1 MAKAKKVQKYV
12 PLTKYP
18 RYPSESYHYLLQSK
32 YTYEELLSIV
42 DTRQDGSWG
51 GRWTYDEQGKG
62 DYVAYKNGTEYYTDK
77 IDSQK
82 TDVGNW
88 QQINMDENYHFRN
101 LLNWIW
107 PMTAEFRE
115 LNGKFLAE
123 YDSRPD
129 MQEFYTSMAESVGYF
144 QDVTESYTN
153 YNRDDVAKID
163 SGGFRN
169 RPASYA
175 MYSYF
180 LESASGRRMVEL
192 ARETPYEEG
201 DLVVLRLPFVGHPD
215 WDPEWV
221 SHYKQHHE
229 GKVQPGREVARMGML
244 MEVTEKV
251 NAYRAA
257 KGSKLM
263 KVLWFGKEDAVYI
276 PENKIKFYERP
287 TLKNGLKKRE

>member
-18 RYPSESYHYLLQSK
+18 RDSMESYHYLLQSK

-42 DTRQDGSWG
+42 DTREGGSWG
-51 GRWTYDEQGKG
+51 GRWDTVDQKSEYTL
-62 DYVAYKNGTEYYTDK
+62 YKNGAEYFTDK

-88 QQINMDENYHFRN
+88 QQIDMKKNYYFRN
-101 LLNWIW
+101 LIIWIW

-129 MQEFYTSMAESVGYF
+129 MQEFYTSIAESAGYY
-144 QDVTESYTN
+144 QDVTEN
-153 YNRDDVAKID
+153 YSNWNRDDVVKID
-163 SGGFRN
+163 AGGFRN

-180 LESASGRRMVEL
+180 LESASGRKMVEL

-221 SHYKQHHE
+221 SHYKQYHE

-263 KVLWFGKEDAVYI
+263 KILWFGKEDAVYI
-276 PENKIKFYERP
+276 PENKIKFHERP
-287 TLKNGLKKRE
+287 TLKNGLKKRD

>member
-18 RYPSESYHYLLQSK
+18 RVSSESYRYLLQSK
-32 YTYEELLSIV
+32 YTYEEMLAIV
-42 DTRQDGSWG
+42 DTREGGSWG
-51 GRWTYDEQGKG
+51 GRWVNDGDRKGEYVTYKDG
-62 DYVAYKNGTEYYTDK
+62 AEYYADK
-77 IDSQK
+77 IGSQK
-82 TDVGNW
+82 TDIVNW
-88 QQINMDENYHFRN
+88 QQLDMDSNYYFRN

-123 YDSRPD
+123 YDSRED
-129 MQEFYTSMAESVGYF
+129 MQEFYTSIAESVGYF
-144 QDVTESYTN
+144 CDVIDGYTN
-153 YNRDDVAKID
+153 WNRDDVVKID
-163 SGGFRN
+163 AGGFRN

-175 MYSYF
+175 MYNYF
-180 LESASGRRMVEL
+180 LESASGRKMVEL

-221 SHYKQHHE
+221 PLYKQHHE

-251 NAYRAA
+251 NAYRAS

-276 PENKIKFYERP
+276 PENKIKFHERP
-287 TLKNGLKKRE
+287 TYANGLKKR